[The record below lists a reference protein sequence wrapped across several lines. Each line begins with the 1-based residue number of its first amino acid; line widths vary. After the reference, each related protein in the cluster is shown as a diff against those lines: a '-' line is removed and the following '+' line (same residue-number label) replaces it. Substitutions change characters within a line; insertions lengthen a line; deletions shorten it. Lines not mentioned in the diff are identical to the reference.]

1 MRIISGESCDPRMCQ
16 TPVFF
21 ATSSG
26 PTRTR
31 MCRLDFIYEI
41 CRKVS
46 KLWNLKQKL
55 EIQNVVYEIC
65 RRSEMWNTRAR
76 VPISGD
82 STNPYLFRAGAR
94 FWFWFMNKY
103 ETLTNPYLQGWGE
116 NDRGVSFT
124 FGADVV
130 SKFLNRHD
138 LDLIC
143 RAHQVISCPSTLLYP
158 VSLMIEGW
166 D

>member
-31 MCRLDFIYEI
+31 MYRLDFIYEI
-41 CRKVS
+41 CRWVS

-65 RRSEMWNTRAR
+65 RRSEMWNTRG
-76 VPISGD
+76 SGFWYQAIPQILIFSRLGRDFDFD
-82 STNPYLFRAGAR
+82 SWINMKLLQILIFRAGAR
-94 FWFWFMNKY
+94 TTAESASLSELTLSQNSSTDT
-103 ETLTNPYLQGWGE
+103 TLTSYAEPIRLSH
-116 NDRGVSFT
+116 VLVHCCT
-124 FGADVV
+124 
-130 SKFLNRHD
+130 
-138 LDLIC
+138 
-143 RAHQVISCPSTLLYP
+143 PSL
-158 VSLMIEGW
+158 W
-166 D
+166 W